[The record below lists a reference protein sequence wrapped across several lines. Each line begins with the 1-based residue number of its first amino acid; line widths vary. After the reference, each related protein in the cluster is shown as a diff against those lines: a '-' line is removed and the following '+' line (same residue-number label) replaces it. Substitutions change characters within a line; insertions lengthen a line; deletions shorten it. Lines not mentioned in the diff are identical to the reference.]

1 MVLAAQSYFKNL
13 LVAADGSAY
22 SLQAEEIAVNLA
34 KAFDSK
40 VTVIHVTPHDIK
52 HQPYPN
58 RGAPDAIS
66 DTVRREM
73 EGWFEQ
79 RGSQIAQQAKALFA
93 EEGVKA
99 EVMLEHFADPSDTIL
114 EVAKEK
120 NRDTLI
126 LGKKGSSEIPSFAL
140 GGVTENILRHADRA
154 VLIVKNKPDFSKIL
168 IAHDGSRHAQRAL
181 DYAVQLGE
189 KYKSKI
195 TLLNVVQTML
205 TRVQEEAAKGIGER
219 VVSEAE
225 SHVKGVNMDKKVEL
239 GHPAKTIIDFAKK
252 GNYDLIVMGRR
263 GLNPVRRFV
272 LGSVSDKVAR
282 HAQCSVL
289 IVR

>member
-1 MVLAAQSYFKNL
+1 MATQSYFKNL
-13 LVAADGSAY
+13 LVAADGSSY
-22 SLQAEEIAVNLA
+22 SLQAEETAANLA

-52 HQPYPN
+52 HQPYPYA
-58 RGAPDAIS
+58 GVS
-66 DTVRREM
+66 DSIRNEV

-79 RGSQIAQQAKALFA
+79 RGSQIVQQAKALFA
-93 EEGVKA
+93 QEGVKA
-99 EVMLEHFADPSDTIL
+99 EVILEQFADPSDTIL

-120 NRDTLI
+120 NSDTLI
-126 LGKKGSSEIPSFAL
+126 LGNKGSSEIPNFAL

-168 IAHDGSRHAQRAL
+168 VAHDGSKHAQRAL

-225 SHVKGVNMDKKVEL
+225 SHVKGVSMDKKVEL

>member
-1 MVLAAQSYFKNL
+1 
-13 LVAADGSAY
+13 
-22 SLQAEEIAVNLA
+22 
-34 KAFDSK
+34 
-40 VTVIHVTPHDIK
+40 
-52 HQPYPN
+52 
-58 RGAPDAIS
+58 
-66 DTVRREM
+66 
-73 EGWFEQ
+73 
-79 RGSQIAQQAKALFA
+79 
-93 EEGVKA
+93 
-99 EVMLEHFADPSDTIL
+99 
-114 EVAKEK
+114 
-120 NRDTLI
+120 
-126 LGKKGSSEIPSFAL
+126 
-140 GGVTENILRHADRA
+140 
-154 VLIVKNKPDFSKIL
+154 
-168 IAHDGSRHAQRAL
+168 
-181 DYAVQLGE
+181 
-189 KYKSKI
+189 
-195 TLLNVVQTML
+195 ML